1 MKTHNEAFG
10 LTIRELRT
18 AKRLTQEQLAFESG
32 LSRTYISLLELGDR
46 SPTLDSIMI
55 LCDALNI
62 RPPTLFARVEA
73 LIRSDVPKDNV
84 TS

>member
-32 LSRTYISLLELGDR
+32 LSRTYISLLELGAR

-62 RPPTLFARVEA
+62 RLPELFARVET
-73 LIRSDVPKDNV
+73 LIRSDAPTDNV
-84 TS
+84 KS